1 MAKAYLI
8 DMDGVLIKGKKL
20 IPGAAEFIRRLREEG
35 TPFLILTNN
44 SRLRPQDF
52 SSHFEKNGLD
62 VAAESFFTSAMAT
75 ANFLHQQQPKGTAFV
90 IGESG
95 LIEALQKVG
104 YALDGPS
111 NDYVVMGETFSYSFK
126 RITTAINLVAAGSRF
141 IATNPDV
148 VGPSEKGIEP
158 ACGAVAAMVTAATG
172 VKPYFVGK
180 PNPYMV
186 RAALRRLGSHSED
199 NVMIGDRMDTDI
211 MGGVESGMETI
222 LVLSGLTNREDVN
235 SYPYRPD
242 RIVESVAEI
251 ERI

>member
-20 IPGAAEFIRRLREEG
+20 VPGAAEFIRRLREEG

-52 SSHFEKNGLD
+52 SSRFQNNGLD
-62 VAAESFFTSAMAT
+62 VSAESFFTSAIAT
-75 ANFLHQQQPKGTAFV
+75 ANFLHEQQPHGTAYV
-90 IGESG
+90 IGETG
-95 LIEALQKVG
+95 IINALQDIG
-104 YALDGPS
+104 YVLNGKS
-111 NDYVVMGETFSYSFK
+111 SDYVVMGETFSYSFK

-158 ACGAVAAMVTAATG
+158 ACGAVAAMITAATG

-180 PNPYMV
+180 PNPYMI

-199 NVMIGDRMDTDI
+199 TVMIGDRMDTDI
-211 MGGVESGMETI
+211 MGGVESGMKTI

-251 ERI
+251 

>member
-8 DMDGVLIKGKKL
+8 DMDGVLIKSKKL
-20 IPGAAEFIRRLREEG
+20 VPGAAEFIYRLREEE
-35 TPFLILTNN
+35 TPFIILTNN

-52 SSHFEKNGLD
+52 SNHFQKNGLD
-62 VAAESFFTSAMAT
+62 VSAESFFTSAMAT
-75 ANFLHQQQPKGTAFV
+75 ANFLHEQHPHGTAFV
-90 IGESG
+90 IGETG
-95 LIEALQKVG
+95 IINALQDIG
-104 YALDGPS
+104 YVLNGQS
-111 NDYVVMGETFSYSFK
+111 SDYVVMGETLSYSFE
-126 RITTAINLVAAGSRF
+126 RITTAINLIASGSRF

-158 ACGAVAAMVTAATG
+158 ACGAVAAMITAATD

-180 PNPYMV
+180 PNPYMI

-199 NVMIGDRMDTDI
+199 TVMIGDRMDTDI
-211 MGGVESGMETI
+211 MGGVESGMKTI

-235 SYPYRPD
+235 TYPYRPD

-251 ERI
+251 NKA